1 MTGMTATQ
9 SAVLVVLSVVA
20 AAAVLLW
27 PARLC
32 PAWTPAGR
40 RRGARGGWGSGR
52 RGGAGSRGEGDG
64 PAGDGRGLVPEAL
77 ELVALALA
85 GGGSLVSALTC
96 VAHVLPGV
104 SGAQVAEVA
113 ARLGD
118 GVPVEQAW
126 EDAGQQ
132 WAPAVRSLRLAE
144 GAGVPPGEALTRAA
158 ADLRRDAV
166 SDVEAGA
173 ARLGVRLVLPLGLAY
188 LPAFVLT
195 TIIPIVLALTR
206 DLVW

>member
-1 MTGMTATQ
+1 MTGTRTV
-9 SAVLVVLSVVA
+9 VLVLLPLVA

-27 PARLC
+27 PAGPR

-40 RRGARGGWGSGR
+40 RRGARGRWRPGR
-52 RGGAGSRGEGDG
+52 AAGAGHRAEGDG
-64 PAGDGRGLVPEAL
+64 PAGRGLVAEAL

-85 GGGSLVSALTC
+85 GGGSLVSA
-96 VAHVLPGV
+96 VAWVAQVLPGAT
-104 SGAQVAEVA
+104 GERLAEVA
-113 ARLGD
+113 ARLGE

-126 EDAGQQ
+126 EDAGEQ

-158 ADLRRDAV
+158 ADLRREAV
-166 SDVEAGA
+166 GDVEVGA
-173 ARLGVRLVLPLGLAY
+173 AKLGVRLVLPLGLAY

-195 TIIPIVLALTR
+195 TVVPVVLALTR